1 MATALEVQN
10 LSVTF
15 GRDRILRS
23 LSFAVEAGST
33 LAIIGPNGAGKT
45 VLFRAL
51 IGTVE
56 YEGRVRWAPSTKI
69 GYVPQKLDIERD
81 LPLTGLEFLRAKAD
95 VTGTSYAE
103 IHRVLEAV
111 SLSPDVA
118 GQPIGTLSGG
128 QFQRLLVGFALMG
141 RPSVLL
147 FDEPTAGVDQ
157 PGEENI
163 YALFRDL
170 QRRQG
175 FTLLL
180 ISHELNLVYRY
191 ADNVLCLS
199 RRMSC
204 FGPPLEVLSTERL
217 QEMYGAQVK
226 FHDHDHGDAHAH

>member
-1 MATALEVQN
+1 MPSALEVQN

-15 GRDRILRS
+15 GNDRVLRN
-23 LSFAVEAGST
+23 LTFAVEAGST
-33 LAIIGPNGAGKT
+33 LAIIGPNGSGKS

-51 IGTVE
+51 IGTVD
-56 YEGRVRWAPSTKI
+56 YEGRVLWAPNTSI

-81 LPLTGLEFLRAKAD
+81 LPLTGLEFLRAKAH
-95 VTGTSYAE
+95 VTHTPPSE
-103 IHRVLEAV
+103 IARALDAV
-111 SLSPDVA
+111 SLGHDVA
-118 GQPIGTLSGG
+118 AQPIGTLSGG
-128 QFQRLLVGFALMG
+128 QFQRLLVAFALMG
-141 RPSVLL
+141 HPSVLL

-163 YALFRDL
+163 YALFRQL
-170 QRRQG
+170 QREHG

-191 ADNVLCLS
+191 ADNVLCMS

-204 FGPPLEVLSTERL
+204 FGPPVEVLTTDML

-226 FHDHDHGDAHAH
+226 FHDHEHGHTHG